1 MRRLMQNKN
10 YLQKIK
16 KIVVF
21 LIVIP
26 FFIFPFKTGLSA
38 AENTAIDSSGK
49 SNIYDYIIVIDESG
63 SMKNNDPANLR
74 VDAAKLFVYLSEILN
89 KGNRVLIAG
98 FGEKT
103 NIYLPITEITG
114 NEEKISKAIDEIK
127 SDQKIT
133 DMKGALA
140 EIKNILDGRPEKRK
154 TAVIFLTDGA
164 LTINDI
170 PPQSAGENA
179 DKTGHEKS
187 GRGENSQNENPG
199 PITSPEEGTGKN
211 LSSSNSGNENIT
223 KSQKQYLEEYKK
235 ELLDLC
241 YIYKRDNISIYPI
254 AFTKEAEVELLDQM
268 ASITYGASWKAETA
282 SEIRNIFIEILK
294 HITSRFIKIEDQKD
308 SSPIIGQVELG
319 DYIKEFVVLALK
331 NKMGANLSVKVLS
344 PSGKEPDYDT
354 VINESA
360 FKIVK
365 IIKPQSGKWSYE
377 IKGDA
382 VFIYD
387 IMDSNILE
395 PRDSI
400 YLTNSQ
406 IPLKIELGGSTDPQT
421 VIKPKD
427 FKISCKLEDP
437 LGNKKNDIQL
447 LDDGKGFDDKADDGI
462 FSGNLEKVSQQGNY
476 NIEFDILNTLTGAE
490 ALKKINFEVIKL
502 PVEPVVLEPK
512 DSVYLFNIKIPV
524 KVMLKQIEE
533 QEYIDYNEYQ
543 IFFNIKYPD
552 GRVAEDLLL
561 QNNGVGD
568 DEKSNDNTF
577 SSSIN
582 KPTQEGNYSL
592 EFFIQHIP
600 TMTAPANAGQKIDF
614 KVSRTSE
621 IEINIGNNLIVGTPA
636 IINANFADYSK
647 GDFKYEL
654 VNPDGKTIE
663 GELKDDG
670 SAESSDVK
678 KDDGIYS
685 AILEDLDQLG
695 EYKIIIESIY
705 TGKSVS
711 GESVSSESSNPQP
724 GESNSTENNNLL
736 KAESKFNKDFKFEG
750 IPEKIK
756 FDSSS
761 KLQEL
766 SFKVISSSNSDSEI
780 TIDQQKLSNEFLKSA
795 EVEDSNKIIKANS
808 ENEIKVRL
816 ELKEDLKQEEFK
828 INIPLIIDKNNEK
841 VIELKA
847 ELKQKQSLPT
857 YLIFVLIGAGILVV
871 AAIVIFVYF
880 LYIKPKRLGY

>member
-1 MRRLMQNKN
+1 MQNKN

-103 NIYLPITEITG
+103 NIYLPITEISG

-179 DKTGHEKS
+179 DKTGHEKP
-187 GRGENSQNENPG
+187 GRIKDGENIQNENPG
-199 PITSPEEGTGKN
+199 SITSSEEGTGKN
-211 LSSSNSGNENIT
+211 PSSSDSGNENIT

-241 YIYKRDNISIYPI
+241 YSYKRDNISIYPI

-319 DYIKEFVVLALK
+319 DYVKEFVVLALK

-365 IIKPQSGKWSYE
+365 ISKPQSGKWSYE

-395 PRDSI
+395 PGDSI

-512 DSVYLFNIKIPV
+512 NSVYLFNIKIPV

-568 DEKSNDNTF
+568 DEKSNDNIF

-614 KVSRTSE
+614 KVSKTSE

-647 GDFKYEL
+647 GDFKYKL
-654 VNPDGKTIE
+654 VKPDSKTIE

-816 ELKEDLKQEEFK
+816 ELKEDLKQGG
-828 INIPLIIDKNNEK
+828 IQDKYTFNN
-841 VIELKA
+841 
-847 ELKQKQSLPT
+847 
-857 YLIFVLIGAGILVV
+857 
-871 AAIVIFVYF
+871 
-880 LYIKPKRLGY
+880 R